1 MNSVQRPDS
10 YEGADYTGVLRRRW
24 WIVLALTII
33 GVVGALGYV
42 MVAPKTYT
50 ATASVYVSATGAD
63 QSQLAN
69 SRTQGT
75 VNLDTE
81 AQLVKSS
88 NVATIAAKQ
97 LHSPL
102 SPWQL
107 SKEISVTV
115 PPNSQVLAIACG
127 APSGKGAAACAQAFA
142 EAYLK
147 NRSAVAKSSLNDQL
161 NAVQSKVSSLQ
172 NTVSDLKSKI
182 SGLPSN
188 SSQRISAQA
197 DLSSDQKQLG
207 SLNQQVAA
215 LTGQAANVS
224 GGYVITSASAPTK
237 PSSPKK
243 SLILPSGLIAGLL
256 LGLIAAFV
264 VDRRDKRI
272 HGAQDVERQLNLP
285 VMLSLPENSFRH
297 QVSLAS
303 PRSRTGQ
310 TFTEL
315 AHTVAAALGE
325 GSHVLLVTGASPGPG
340 GSVIAAN
347 LAATLARTY
356 SEVVLVCAD
365 MNDSVAPELLG
376 LDEGRGL
383 AEVVAGAASVQDVA
397 RGPAAVPGLWVLT
410 PGVDTSL
417 ATYYLQHDVARA
429 LTSQLRRDARY
440 VIIEAQA
447 TDGGADSL
455 AFAEFAD
462 AALVVA
468 ERDKTKRDEVA
479 DCVRR
484 LEGLRAPVL
493 GVVLQPAVGRSVK
506 VRPPRQGQPPARPRP
521 DVTGRMDGSALS
533 GKQAGAQNR
542 LAHPTHSLE
551 GFRDPA
557 DRVPGS

>member
-1 MNSVQRPDS
+1 
-10 YEGADYTGVLRRRW
+10 
-24 WIVLALTII
+24 
-33 GVVGALGYV
+33 
-42 MVAPKTYT
+42 
-50 ATASVYVSATGAD
+50 
-63 QSQLAN
+63 
-69 SRTQGT
+69 
-75 VNLDTE
+75 
-81 AQLVKSS
+81 
-88 NVATIAAKQ
+88 
-97 LHSPL
+97 
-102 SPWQL
+102 
-107 SKEISVTV
+107 
-115 PPNSQVLAIACG
+115 
-127 APSGKGAAACAQAFA
+127 
-142 EAYLK
+142 
-147 NRSAVAKSSLNDQL
+147 
-161 NAVQSKVSSLQ
+161 VSSLQ

-207 SLNQQVAA
+207 SLNNQEAA
-215 LTGQAANVS
+215 LTGQAANTS
-224 GGYVITSASAPTK
+224 GGYVITSASPPSK

-243 SLILPSGLIAGLL
+243 SLILPSGLIVGLL
-256 LGLIAAFV
+256 LGVTVALI

-272 HGAQDVERQLNLP
+272 RGAQDVERQLSLP
-285 VMLSLPENSFRH
+285 VLLSLPDNSFRH

-303 PRSRTGQ
+303 PRSRAGQ
-310 TFTEL
+310 TFIEL

-325 GSHVLLVTGASPGPG
+325 GSHVLVVAGASPGPG

-347 LAATLARTY
+347 LAATLARSY

-383 AEVVAGAASVQDVA
+383 AEVVAGTASVQEVA

-410 PGVDTSL
+410 PGADTS
-417 ATYYLQHDVARA
+417 AAYYIQHDVARA

-447 TDGGADSL
+447 AEGGADTF

-468 ERDKTKRDEVA
+468 ESKRTTRAEVA

-493 GVVLQPAVGRSVK
+493 GVVLQPALGRSVK
-506 VRPPRQGQPPARPRP
+506 VRPPRPGQSQPRPRP
-521 DVTGRMDGSALS
+521 EATGRADISALS
-533 GKQAGAQNR
+533 GTQARPRGR
-542 LAHPTHSLE
+542 LVRPARSLE
-551 GFRDPA
+551 GLSDPA
-557 DRVPGS
+557 DRVSGS